1 MITYLKHLNYFR
13 FYLYSILFYILIFI
27 SSCASNKISVY
38 SDNRFTPISKVETDF
53 YKSPETRFGQDSTRA
68 IGISISGGGSRAQYF
83 GLGILIGL
91 DEIKKD
97 SISFLDQLDY
107 FSTVSGGGF
116 AVGYYLS
123 LMKNNVLL
131 NRSFLDF
138 WHSDDRKI
146 VLQEFL
152 SRDVSVTSVFK
163 LSRYE
168 KNRIRKPYPTMI
180 ETELLQYGKIYNGKK
195 IERLYLSDFFI
206 PAKSDV
212 QVTMPMFVTNGTIYN
227 NGERL
232 PFMPHIIDDLKIE
245 GSLLPVE
252 KFNINKGYGLPL
264 SYAITGSAAFP
275 GVLPMLKFN
284 IKDNADSVIRVI
296 DGAPVDNLGYTTL
309 FELLHCDKLE
319 NKNKKLLIVDCSG
332 LGKELQLQDN
342 DKVKILKL
350 LKKSLLFAVEINLF
364 NSDDNI
370 KYLTKFYD
378 LNENNIIRIG
388 FSSIKEKF
396 IELEKNQDSVSLEQV
411 KNLTKRIN
419 TGHLKWNTLYK
430 EFVTNSAFNGY
441 TKDNL
446 SEIPTD
452 RFSLFTIK
460 TIFQLFELS
469 SQVETKL
476 KITPWEKEALIIAG
490 RYVVYLMQNEIIGL
504 LN

>member
-212 QVTMPMFVTNGTIYN
+212 QVTMPMFVTNGTIY
-227 NGERL
+227 
-232 PFMPHIIDDLKIE
+232 
-245 GSLLPVE
+245 
-252 KFNINKGYGLPL
+252 KGYGLPL